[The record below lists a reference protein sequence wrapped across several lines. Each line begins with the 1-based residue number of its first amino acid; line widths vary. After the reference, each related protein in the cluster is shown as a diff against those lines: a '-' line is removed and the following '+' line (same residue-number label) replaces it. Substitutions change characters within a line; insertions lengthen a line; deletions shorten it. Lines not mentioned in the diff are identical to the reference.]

1 METPI
6 YDSTKQSFETIEQQ
20 IDNFDTLVN
29 KKVDGAIK
37 SGREYTIA
45 EVEQLKVFFEN
56 QIKSLK
62 DLIMKES
69 ENQTSKLQ
77 GLKDKIEEIKSILEI
92 LSSPPNIDTIISWAK
107 SAAKLYSMQ
116 YEQTIGRAVD
126 ITKTITY
133 VSTEVPILIAKATR
147 LPDVLEKLNNIPV
160 KK

>member
-20 IDNFDTLVN
+20 IDNFNILVD
-29 KKVDGAIK
+29 KKVDDAIK
-37 SGREYTIA
+37 SRREYTTA

-62 DLIMKES
+62 DLITKES

-133 VSTEVPILIAKATR
+133 VSTKIPKLIVSVTS
-147 LPDVLEKLNNIPV
+147 LPTVLEKLNNIPV